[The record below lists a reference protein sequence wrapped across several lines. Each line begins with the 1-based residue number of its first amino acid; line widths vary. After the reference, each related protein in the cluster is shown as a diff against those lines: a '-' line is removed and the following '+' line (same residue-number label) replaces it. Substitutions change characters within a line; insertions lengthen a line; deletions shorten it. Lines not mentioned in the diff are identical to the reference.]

1 MGSLGLI
8 ALVIIT
14 ISLSLSVWI
23 CGIVR
28 HVAPRFGLVDK
39 PGGRKAHLAPTPLG
53 GGVGLWLTVMLVL
66 AGVGLIAWLLPG
78 ILPEQL
84 APYIRGAW
92 LRSNRLL
99 LLLALSSIIMV
110 LGLLD
115 DRFTLSW
122 KIRIIVQF
130 GLAALFVFA
139 GEQAT
144 IFQSNRGLTALV
156 TILWIVGLTNSFNF
170 LDNMDGLAASVGL
183 IASLL
188 FIGAQVAVGSLFVPA
203 VLLVLSGALL
213 GFLVHNRPPARLF
226 MGDAGSNFLGFLLGT
241 LTVEG
246 TFTREGFSPIAV
258 LAPLLVMAVPLYDTI
273 SVILIRIREGR
284 SPFQADRCHLS
295 HRLVDRGLTRPMAV
309 LTIDLITLAA
319 GLGALLLHRVR
330 QPLDAAVILAQTAAV
345 LGIVA
350 VLEAHTPSN
359 ERRHAPAPQKNGS
372 GSDAGINPGR
382 ESGTIPNS

>member
-156 TILWIVGLTNSFNF
+156 TILWIVGLTNFFGQYGRAGCQCWVNC
-170 LDNMDGLAASVGL
+170 
-183 IASLL
+183 IA
-188 FIGAQVAVGSLFVPA
+188 
-203 VLLVLSGALL
+203 
-213 GFLVHNRPPARLF
+213 
-226 MGDAGSNFLGFLLGT
+226 
-241 LTVEG
+241 
-246 TFTREGFSPIAV
+246 TF
-258 LAPLLVMAVPLYDTI
+258 
-273 SVILIRIREGR
+273 
-284 SPFQADRCHLS
+284 
-295 HRLVDRGLTRPMAV
+295 HR
-309 LTIDLITLAA
+309 
-319 GLGALLLHRVR
+319 
-330 QPLDAAVILAQTAAV
+330 
-345 LGIVA
+345 
-350 VLEAHTPSN
+350 
-359 ERRHAPAPQKNGS
+359 GS
-372 GSDAGINPGR
+372 GCRWLAVC
-382 ESGTIPNS
+382 SGGTPCPVWCFAWLSRPQ